1 MMDRHHHTPLA
12 DLNAAVEAITAC
24 PWHPDPERDYRILR
38 ALRVPVAPIEI
49 RRLEP
54 LLGEHFCFFGARD
67 PKWKTWICLGNDL
80 VPRHGPPW
88 YADVQEAELVL
99 NIEAWVW
106 YRARDA
112 LYRLIKVSVGGW
124 GWLSSPLNS
133 LGAMPFEASDDTSSR
148 QAVRCRPDPPDSLSG
163 HSTSPRTTLTF
174 PTLYPSRPFTLLC
187 SSFPERRR
195 S

>member
-12 DLNAAVEAITAC
+12 DLNAAVEAIAAR

-112 LYRLIKVSVGGW
+112 LYRLIKVSAGGSSLTRRNP
-124 GWLSSPLNS
+124 LS
-133 LGAMPFEASDDTSSR
+133 AMPLRARHNTASLR
-148 QAVRCRPDPPDSLSG
+148 EHSLSFRPYHSVEQIVFG
-163 HSTSPRTTLTF
+163 PQSTSRLAT
-174 PTLYPSRPFTLLC
+174 
-187 SSFPERRR
+187 SFPSPSSSLHNPIGR
-195 S
+195 